1 MPRRVQKKRPSL
13 LSPAG
18 SLIKKLSETDKRH
31 RRKALKISLWV
42 VTLMFT
48 YSLCFGTYSIPRVVK
63 LSLRK
68 SALVES
74 NRELTARLIDGAR
87 ERELLRSDATY
98 IEQVARSRY
107 FMVRPGETVYR
118 YRSR

>member
-1 MPRRVQKKRPSL
+1 VRKKRPSL

-18 SLIKKLSETDKRH
+18 NLIKKLSETDKRH
-31 RRKALKISLWV
+31 RRKAFRIALWV
-42 VTLMFT
+42 VALGFT
-48 YSLCFGTYSIPRVVK
+48 YTLCFGTYSIPRVVK

-74 NRELTARLIDGAR
+74 NRELTARVIDASR
-87 ERELLRSDATY
+87 ERELLQSDATY
-98 IEQVARSRY
+98 IEQVARTRY

-118 YRSR
+118 YHSR